1 MSIATEIQRLQTA
14 KENIRTAIEEKGVE
28 VGDGLIDTYAEKI
41 GEISVDGGNDNYYD
55 TFWDTFQNNGNRRV
69 YFEGFR
75 RGWTD
80 ENYNPKY
87 PIVTDDSGNTNAY
100 DMFIYNTNITDTKV
114 DIDISQSK
122 TTRSLFMSCTKL
134 VTIRKIITSK
144 NVTSYLS
151 DFANCTALENIVF
164 EGVIGC
170 AISFSSSSKLS
181 DASVQ
186 SIIDHLADLTG
197 QTAQTL
203 TFHKTVGDKL
213 TDTQKAT
220 ITAKNWTLAY

>member
-14 KENIRTAIEEKGVE
+14 KADIKTAIENKGVE
-28 VGDGLIDTYAEKI
+28 VGNGTIDTYAEKI
-41 GEISVDGGNDNYYD
+41 SEISAGGIYYD
-55 TFWDTFQNNGNRRV
+55 TFWDIFQDYGNRRT
-69 YFEGFR
+69 YQECFR
-75 RGWTD
+75 RGWSD
-80 ENYNPKY
+80 DNYNPKY
-87 PIVTDDSGNTNAY
+87 PIVTDSSGNINAY
-100 DMFIYNTNITDTKV
+100 DIFIYNSNITDTKV

-122 TTRSLFMSCTKL
+122 TTRTMFLSCTNL
-134 VTIRKIITSK
+134 VTIRKIITSE
-144 NVTSYLS
+144 NVTSYDRNFS
-151 DFANCTALENIVF
+151 NCTKLENITF

-170 AISFSSSSKLS
+170 NISFVHSSKLS

-197 QTAQTL
+197 QATQTL
-203 TFHKTVGDKL
+203 TFHKEVGAKL

>member
-14 KENIRTAIEEKGVE
+14 KENIKTAIEEKGVE
-28 VGDGLIDTYAEKI
+28 VGNGTIDTYAEKI
-41 GEISVDGGNDNYYD
+41 GEISVGGGDTYYD
-55 TFWDTFQNNGNRRV
+55 TFWDIFQDNGNRRV
-69 YFEGFR
+69 YFECFR

-87 PIVTDDSGNTNAY
+87 PIVTDASGNTNAY
-100 DMFIYNTNITDTKV
+100 DIFIYNNNITDTKV

-122 TTRSLFMSCTKL
+122 STRSLFMSCTKL

-144 NVTSYLS
+144 NVTSYVS
-151 DFANCTALENIVF
+151 CFANCYALENITF